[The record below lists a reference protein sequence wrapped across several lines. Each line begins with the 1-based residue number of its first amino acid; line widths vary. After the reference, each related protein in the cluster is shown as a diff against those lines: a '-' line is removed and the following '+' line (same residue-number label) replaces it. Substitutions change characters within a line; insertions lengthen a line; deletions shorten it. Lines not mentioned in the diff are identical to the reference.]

1 MFNFN
6 NIIEKFSWNDIKN
19 IFNANNQVNII
30 NTGNEKEDF
39 INNSYN
45 KFNELYTKN
54 NETLKNICSL
64 ITKEKLIPEYR
75 LFIWQIFLDILPYN
89 EPDKWKNIIDEY
101 RSDYSILKEKYLN
114 EDIKNF
120 IKNPLIKGSKEYEK
134 YKSIIDKKTFET
146 ITLIKLDVERTF
158 KELDLFKKKK
168 ININLI
174 NVLYIYSNEFPVP
187 GYMQGMNEICG
198 VLIYVLYRKFKLD
211 SGFLENDKVKFC
223 YFNLYKDNFFI
234 EDDLYVLFKSLMNK
248 DIREFYRYNL
258 PMYKNSSFSKLSLK
272 EKIMLTKDDI
282 DKSDESEIKKRF
294 YLLFY
299 KYLIQYNLDY
309 GTLLVNLIE
318 PDIFLL
324 RWYLC
329 LFSREFNI
337 DNLLKIWDIILCYE
351 WIENTKNKKK
361 LDKHLNYI
369 EFICISMLK
378 EVKNKIKENE
388 NDSNAALI
396 TIMHYPEEI
405 NINNIILNSIK
416 ICKKITNENIFEY

>member
-1 MFNFN
+1 MFYNIFDKFN
-6 NIIEKFSWNDIKN
+6 LKDIKN
-19 IFNANNQVNII
+19 IFNYNQENII

-45 KFNELYTKN
+45 KFNEICTKN
-54 NETLKNICSL
+54 DETLKNICSL

-89 EPDKWKNIIDEY
+89 EPDKWKIIIDEY
-101 RSDYSILKEKYLN
+101 RSDYGMLKGKYIN
-114 EDIKNF
+114 EDIENY
-120 IKNPLIKGSKEYEK
+120 IKNPSIKGSKEYEK
-134 YKSIIDKKTFET
+134 FKSIIEKKTFET

-168 ININLI
+168 INISLI
-174 NVLYIYSNEFPVP
+174 NVLYIYSKEFPVP
-187 GYMQGMNEICG
+187 GYMQGMNELCG

-211 SGFLENDKVKFC
+211 SGFLENDNKINFC
-223 YFNLYKDNFFI
+223 YYNLYKDNFFI

-248 DIREFYRYNL
+248 DILEFYRYNL
-258 PMYKNSSFSKLSLK
+258 PSYKNSTFSKLSLK
-272 EKIMLTKDDI
+272 EKIMLTKDEI
-282 DKSDESEIKKRF
+282 DKSNESEIKKRF

-299 KYLIQYNLDY
+299 KYLTQYNVEY

-329 LFSREFNI
+329 LFSREFTI

>member
-1 MFNFN
+1 MLYNIFDKFNL
-6 NIIEKFSWNDIKN
+6 KDIKN
-19 IFNANNQVNII
+19 IFNYNQENII

-39 INNSYN
+39 IKNSYN
-45 KFNELYTKN
+45 KFNEICTKN
-54 NETLKNICSL
+54 DETLKNICSL

-89 EPDKWKNIIDEY
+89 EPDKWKIIIDEY
-101 RSDYSILKEKYLN
+101 RSDYGMLKEKYIN
-114 EDIKNF
+114 EDIENY
-120 IKNPLIKGSKEYEK
+120 IKNPSIKGSKEYEK
-134 YKSIIDKKTFET
+134 FKSIIEKKTFET

-168 ININLI
+168 INISLI
-174 NVLYIYSNEFPVP
+174 NVLYIYSKEFPVP
-187 GYMQGMNEICG
+187 GYMQGMNELCG

-211 SGFLENDKVKFC
+211 SGFLENDNKINFC
-223 YFNLYKDNFFI
+223 YYNLYKDNFFI

-272 EKIMLTKDDI
+272 EKIMLTKDEI
-282 DKSDESEIKKRF
+282 DKSNESEIKKRF

-299 KYLIQYNLDY
+299 KYLTQYNVEY

-329 LFSREFNI
+329 LFSREFTI

>member
-1 MFNFN
+1 MFNF

-19 IFNANNQVNII
+19 IFNNQVNII

-337 DNLLKIWDIILCYE
+337 ENLLKIWDIILCYE

>member
-1 MFNFN
+1 MFNF
-6 NIIEKFSWNDIKN
+6 NIIEKFSWNEFKN
-19 IFNANNQVNII
+19 IFNANNQANII

-223 YFNLYKDNFFI
+223 YFNLYKDNF
-234 EDDLYVLFKSLMNK
+234 
-248 DIREFYRYNL
+248 
-258 PMYKNSSFSKLSLK
+258 
-272 EKIMLTKDDI
+272 
-282 DKSDESEIKKRF
+282 
-294 YLLFY
+294 
-299 KYLIQYNLDY
+299 
-309 GTLLVNLIE
+309 
-318 PDIFLL
+318 
-324 RWYLC
+324 
-329 LFSREFNI
+329 
-337 DNLLKIWDIILCYE
+337 LLKMIYM
-351 WIENTKNKKK
+351 
-361 LDKHLNYI
+361 YY
-369 EFICISMLK
+369 LK
-378 EVKNKIKENE
+378 V
-388 NDSNAALI
+388 
-396 TIMHYPEEI
+396 
-405 NINNIILNSIK
+405 
-416 ICKKITNENIFEY
+416 

>member
-1 MFNFN
+1 MFNF

-19 IFNANNQVNII
+19 IFNNQANII

-101 RSDYSILKEKYLN
+101 RSYYSILKEKYLN

-187 GYMQGMNEICG
+187 GYMQGMNELCG

-258 PMYKNSSFSKLSLK
+258 SMYKNSSFLKLSLK

>member
-1 MFNFN
+1 MFNF

-258 PMYKNSSFSKLSLK
+258 PIYKNSSFSKLSLK

-361 LDKHLNYI
+361 IDKHLNYI

>member
-1 MFNFN
+1 MFNF
-6 NIIEKFSWNDIKN
+6 NIIEKFSWNEIKN
-19 IFNANNQVNII
+19 IFNNNNQANII

-39 INNSYN
+39 ILNSYN
-45 KFNELYTKN
+45 KFNEIYTKN

-272 EKIMLTKDDI
+272 EKIMLTKDEI
-282 DKSDESEIKKRF
+282 DKSNESEIKKRF

>member
-1 MFNFN
+1 MFYNIFDKFN
-6 NIIEKFSWNDIKN
+6 LKDIKN
-19 IFNANNQVNII
+19 IFNYNQDNII

-45 KFNELYTKN
+45 KFNEIYTKN
-54 NETLKNICSL
+54 DETLKNICSL

-89 EPDKWKNIIDEY
+89 EPDKWKIIIDEY
-101 RSDYSILKEKYLN
+101 RSDYGMLKEKYIN
-114 EDIKNF
+114 EDIENY
-120 IKNPLIKGSKEYEK
+120 IKNPSIKGSKEYEK
-134 YKSIIDKKTFET
+134 FKSIIEKKTFET

-168 ININLI
+168 INISLI
-174 NVLYIYSNEFPVP
+174 NVLYIYSKEFPVP
-187 GYMQGMNEICG
+187 GYMQGMNELCG

-211 SGFLENDKVKFC
+211 SGFLENDNKINFC
-223 YFNLYKDNFFI
+223 YYNLYKDNFFI

-248 DIREFYRYNL
+248 DILEFYRYNL
-258 PMYKNSSFSKLSLK
+258 PSYKNSTFSKLSLK
-272 EKIMLTKDDI
+272 EKIMLTKDEI
-282 DKSDESEIKKRF
+282 DKSNESEIKKRF

-299 KYLIQYNLDY
+299 KYLTQYNVEY

-329 LFSREFNI
+329 LFSREFTI

>member
-1 MFNFN
+1 MFYNIFDKFN
-6 NIIEKFSWNDIKN
+6 LKDIKN
-19 IFNANNQVNII
+19 IFNYNQENII

-39 INNSYN
+39 IKNSYN
-45 KFNELYTKN
+45 KFNEIYTKN
-54 NETLKNICSL
+54 DETLKNICSL

-89 EPDKWKNIIDEY
+89 EPDKWKIIIDEY
-101 RSDYSILKEKYLN
+101 RSDYGMLKGKYIN
-114 EDIKNF
+114 EDIENY
-120 IKNPLIKGSKEYEK
+120 IKNPSIKGSKEYEK
-134 YKSIIDKKTFET
+134 FKSIIEKKTFET

-168 ININLI
+168 INISLI
-174 NVLYIYSNEFPVP
+174 NVLYIYSKEFPVP
-187 GYMQGMNEICG
+187 GYMQGMNELCG

-211 SGFLENDKVKFC
+211 SGFLENDNKINFC
-223 YFNLYKDNFFI
+223 YYNLYKDNFFI

-248 DIREFYRYNL
+248 DILEFYRYNL
-258 PMYKNSSFSKLSLK
+258 PSYKNSTFSKLSLK
-272 EKIMLTKDDI
+272 EKIMLTKDEI
-282 DKSDESEIKKRF
+282 DKSNESEIKKRF

-299 KYLIQYNLDY
+299 KYLTQYNVEY

-329 LFSREFNI
+329 LFSREFTI

>member
-1 MFNFN
+1 MFYNIFDKFN
-6 NIIEKFSWNDIKN
+6 LKDIKN
-19 IFNANNQVNII
+19 IFNYNQDNII

-39 INNSYN
+39 IKNSYN
-45 KFNELYTKN
+45 KFNEICTKN
-54 NETLKNICSL
+54 DETLKNICSL

-89 EPDKWKNIIDEY
+89 EPDKWKIIIDEY
-101 RSDYSILKEKYLN
+101 RSDYGMLKGKYIN
-114 EDIKNF
+114 EDIENY
-120 IKNPLIKGSKEYEK
+120 IKNPSIKGSKEYEK
-134 YKSIIDKKTFET
+134 FKSIIEKKTFET

-168 ININLI
+168 INISLI
-174 NVLYIYSNEFPVP
+174 NVLYIYSKEFPVP
-187 GYMQGMNEICG
+187 GYMQGMNELCG

-211 SGFLENDKVKFC
+211 SGFLENDNKINFC
-223 YFNLYKDNFFI
+223 YYNLYKDNFFI

-248 DIREFYRYNL
+248 DILEFYRYNL
-258 PMYKNSSFSKLSLK
+258 PSYKNSTFSKLSLK
-272 EKIMLTKDDI
+272 EKIMLTKDEI
-282 DKSDESEIKKRF
+282 DKSNESEIKKRF

-299 KYLIQYNLDY
+299 KYLTQYNVEY

-329 LFSREFNI
+329 LFSREFTI

>member
-1 MFNFN
+1 
-6 NIIEKFSWNDIKN
+6 
-19 IFNANNQVNII
+19 
-30 NTGNEKEDF
+30 
-39 INNSYN
+39 
-45 KFNELYTKN
+45 
-54 NETLKNICSL
+54 
-64 ITKEKLIPEYR
+64 
-75 LFIWQIFLDILPYN
+75 
-89 EPDKWKNIIDEY
+89 
-101 RSDYSILKEKYLN
+101 
-114 EDIKNF
+114 
-120 IKNPLIKGSKEYEK
+120 
-134 YKSIIDKKTFET
+134 
-146 ITLIKLDVERTF
+146 
-158 KELDLFKKKK
+158 
-168 ININLI
+168 
-174 NVLYIYSNEFPVP
+174 
-187 GYMQGMNEICG
+187 MQGMNELCG

-211 SGFLENDKVKFC
+211 SGFLENDNKINFC
-223 YFNLYKDNFFI
+223 YYNLYKDNFFI

-248 DIREFYRYNL
+248 DILEFYRYNL
-258 PMYKNSSFSKLSLK
+258 PSYKNSTFSKLSLK
-272 EKIMLTKDDI
+272 EKIMLTKDEI
-282 DKSDESEIKKRF
+282 DKSNESEIKKRF

-299 KYLIQYNLDY
+299 KYLTQYNVEY

-329 LFSREFNI
+329 LFSREFTI

>member
-1 MFNFN
+1 MFYNIFDKFN
-6 NIIEKFSWNDIKN
+6 LKDIKN
-19 IFNANNQVNII
+19 IFNYNQENII

-45 KFNELYTKN
+45 KFNEICTKN
-54 NETLKNICSL
+54 DETLKNICSL
-64 ITKEKLIPEYR
+64 INKEKLIPEYR

-101 RSDYSILKEKYLN
+101 RSDYGMLKEKYIN
-114 EDIKNF
+114 EDIENY
-120 IKNPLIKGSKEYEK
+120 IKNPSIKGSKEYEK
-134 YKSIIDKKTFET
+134 FKSIIEKKTFET

-168 ININLI
+168 INIGLI
-174 NVLYIYSNEFPVP
+174 NVLYIYSKEFPVP
-187 GYMQGMNEICG
+187 GYMQGMNELCG

-211 SGFLENDKVKFC
+211 SGFLENDNKINFC
-223 YFNLYKDNFFI
+223 YYNLYKDNFFI

-248 DIREFYRYNL
+248 DILEFYRYNL
-258 PMYKNSSFSKLSLK
+258 PSYKNSTFSKLSLK
-272 EKIMLTKDDI
+272 EKIMLTKDEI
-282 DKSDESEIKKRF
+282 DKSNESEIKKRF

-299 KYLIQYNLDY
+299 KYLTQYNVEY

-329 LFSREFNI
+329 LFSREFTI

>member
-19 IFNANNQVNII
+19 IFNNNNQANII

-45 KFNELYTKN
+45 KFNEIYTKN

>member
-1 MFNFN
+1 MFYNIFDKFN
-6 NIIEKFSWNDIKN
+6 LKDIKN
-19 IFNANNQVNII
+19 IFNNQENII

-45 KFNELYTKN
+45 KFNEICTKN
-54 NETLKNICSL
+54 DETLKNICSL

-89 EPDKWKNIIDEY
+89 EPDKWKIIIDEY
-101 RSDYSILKEKYLN
+101 RSDYGMLKGKYIN
-114 EDIKNF
+114 EDIENY
-120 IKNPLIKGSKEYEK
+120 IKNPSIKGSKEYEK
-134 YKSIIDKKTFET
+134 FKSIIEKKTFET

-168 ININLI
+168 INISLI
-174 NVLYIYSNEFPVP
+174 NVLYIYSKEFPVP
-187 GYMQGMNEICG
+187 GYMQGMNELCG

-211 SGFLENDKVKFC
+211 SGFLENDNKINFC
-223 YFNLYKDNFFI
+223 YYNLYKDNFFI

-248 DIREFYRYNL
+248 DILEFYRYNL

-272 EKIMLTKDDI
+272 EKIMLTKDEI
-282 DKSDESEIKKRF
+282 DKSNESEIKKRF

-299 KYLIQYNLDY
+299 KYLTQYNVEY

-329 LFSREFNI
+329 LFSREFTI

>member
-1 MFNFN
+1 MFNF
-6 NIIEKFSWNDIKN
+6 NIIEKFSWNEFKN
-19 IFNANNQVNII
+19 IFNNNNQANII

-45 KFNELYTKN
+45 KFNELFTKN

>member
-1 MFNFN
+1 MFYNIFDKFN
-6 NIIEKFSWNDIKN
+6 LKDIKN
-19 IFNANNQVNII
+19 IFNYNQENII

-39 INNSYN
+39 IKNSYN
-45 KFNELYTKN
+45 KFNEIYTKN
-54 NETLKNICSL
+54 DETLKNICSL

-89 EPDKWKNIIDEY
+89 EPDKWKIIIDEY
-101 RSDYSILKEKYLN
+101 RSDYGMLKEKYIN
-114 EDIKNF
+114 EDIENY
-120 IKNPLIKGSKEYEK
+120 IKNPSIKGSKEYEK
-134 YKSIIDKKTFET
+134 FKSIIEKKTFET

-168 ININLI
+168 INISLI
-174 NVLYIYSNEFPVP
+174 NVLYIYSKEFPVP
-187 GYMQGMNEICG
+187 GYMQGMNELCG

-211 SGFLENDKVKFC
+211 SGFLENDNKINFC
-223 YFNLYKDNFFI
+223 YYNLYKDNFFI

-248 DIREFYRYNL
+248 DILEFYRYNL
-258 PMYKNSSFSKLSLK
+258 PSYKNSTFSKLSLK
-272 EKIMLTKDDI
+272 EKIMLTKDEI
-282 DKSDESEIKKRF
+282 DKSNESEIKKRF

-299 KYLIQYNLDY
+299 KYLTQYNVEY

-329 LFSREFNI
+329 LFSREFTI

>member
-1 MFNFN
+1 MFNF

>member
-1 MFNFN
+1 MFY
-6 NIIEKFSWNDIKN
+6 NIFDKINLKDIKN
-19 IFNANNQVNII
+19 IFNYNQENII

-45 KFNELYTKN
+45 KFNEIYTKN

-89 EPDKWKNIIDEY
+89 EPDKWKIIIDEY
-101 RSDYSILKEKYLN
+101 RSDYGMLKEKYIN
-114 EDIKNF
+114 EDIENY
-120 IKNPLIKGSKEYEK
+120 IKNPSIKGSKEYEK
-134 YKSIIDKKTFET
+134 FKSIIEKKTFET

-168 ININLI
+168 INISLI
-174 NVLYIYSNEFPVP
+174 NVLYIYSKEFPVP
-187 GYMQGMNEICG
+187 GYMQGMNELCG

-211 SGFLENDKVKFC
+211 SGFLENDNKINFC
-223 YFNLYKDNFFI
+223 YYNLYKDNFFI
-234 EDDLYVLFKSLMNK
+234 EYDLYVLFKSLMNK
-248 DIREFYRYNL
+248 DILEFYRYNL
-258 PMYKNSSFSKLSLK
+258 PSYKNSTFSKLSLK

-282 DKSDESEIKKRF
+282 DKSDESEIKKSF

>member
-1 MFNFN
+1 MFNF
-6 NIIEKFSWNDIKN
+6 NIIEKFSWNEIKN
-19 IFNANNQVNII
+19 IFNNNNQANII

-39 INNSYN
+39 ILNSYN
-45 KFNELYTKN
+45 KFNEIYTKN

>member
-1 MFNFN
+1 MFNF

-361 LDKHLNYI
+361 IDKHLNYI

>member
-1 MFNFN
+1 MFYNIFDKFN
-6 NIIEKFSWNDIKN
+6 LKDIKN
-19 IFNANNQVNII
+19 IFNANNQANII

-89 EPDKWKNIIDEY
+89 EPDKWKIIIDEY
-101 RSDYSILKEKYLN
+101 RSDYGMLKEKYIN
-114 EDIKNF
+114 EDIENY
-120 IKNPLIKGSKEYEK
+120 IKNPSIKGSKEYEK
-134 YKSIIDKKTFET
+134 FKSIIEKKTFET

-168 ININLI
+168 INIGLI
-174 NVLYIYSNEFPVP
+174 NVLYIYSKEFPVP
-187 GYMQGMNEICG
+187 GYMQGMNELCG

-211 SGFLENDKVKFC
+211 SGFLENDNKINFC
-223 YFNLYKDNFFI
+223 YYNLYKDNFFI

-248 DIREFYRYNL
+248 DILEFYRYNL
-258 PMYKNSSFSKLSLK
+258 PSYKNSTFSKLSLK
-272 EKIMLTKDDI
+272 EKIMLTKDEI
-282 DKSDESEIKKRF
+282 DKSNESEIKKRF

-299 KYLIQYNLDY
+299 KYLTQYNVEY

-329 LFSREFNI
+329 LFSREFTI

>member
-1 MFNFN
+1 MFNF

-45 KFNELYTKN
+45 KFNEIYTKN

-248 DIREFYRYNL
+248 DILEFYRYNL
-258 PMYKNSSFSKLSLK
+258 PSYKNSTFSKLSLK
-272 EKIMLTKDDI
+272 EKIMLTKDEI
-282 DKSDESEIKKRF
+282 DKSNESEIKKRF

-299 KYLIQYNLDY
+299 KYLTQYNVEY

>member
-1 MFNFN
+1 MFYNIFDKFN
-6 NIIEKFSWNDIKN
+6 LKDIKN
-19 IFNANNQVNII
+19 IFNYNQENII

-39 INNSYN
+39 IKNSYN
-45 KFNELYTKN
+45 KFNEICTKN
-54 NETLKNICSL
+54 DETLKNICSL

-89 EPDKWKNIIDEY
+89 EPDKWKIIIDEY
-101 RSDYSILKEKYLN
+101 RSDYGMLKGKYIN
-114 EDIKNF
+114 EDIENY
-120 IKNPLIKGSKEYEK
+120 IKNPSIKGSKEYEK
-134 YKSIIDKKTFET
+134 FKSIIEKKTFET

-168 ININLI
+168 INISLI
-174 NVLYIYSNEFPVP
+174 NVLYIYSKEFPVP
-187 GYMQGMNEICG
+187 GYMQGMNELCG

-211 SGFLENDKVKFC
+211 SGFLENDNKINFC
-223 YFNLYKDNFFI
+223 YYNLYKDNFFI

-248 DIREFYRYNL
+248 DILEFYRYNL
-258 PMYKNSSFSKLSLK
+258 PSYKNSTFSKLSLK
-272 EKIMLTKDDI
+272 EKIMLTKDEI
-282 DKSDESEIKKRF
+282 DKSNESEIKKRF

-299 KYLIQYNLDY
+299 KYLTQYNVEY

-329 LFSREFNI
+329 LFSREFTI

>member
-1 MFNFN
+1 MFYNIFDKFN
-6 NIIEKFSWNDIKN
+6 LKDIKN
-19 IFNANNQVNII
+19 IFNYNNQENII

-89 EPDKWKNIIDEY
+89 EPDKWKIIIDEY
-101 RSDYSILKEKYLN
+101 RSDYGMLKEKYIN
-114 EDIKNF
+114 EDIENY
-120 IKNPLIKGSKEYEK
+120 IKNPSIKGSKEYEK
-134 YKSIIDKKTFET
+134 FKSIIEKKTFET

-168 ININLI
+168 INISLI
-174 NVLYIYSNEFPVP
+174 NVLYIYSKEFPVP
-187 GYMQGMNEICG
+187 GYMQGMNELCG

-211 SGFLENDKVKFC
+211 SGFLENDNKINFC
-223 YFNLYKDNFFI
+223 YYNLYKDNFFI

-272 EKIMLTKDDI
+272 EKIMLTKDEI
-282 DKSDESEIKKRF
+282 DKSNESEIKKRF

-299 KYLIQYNLDY
+299 KYLTQYNVEY

-329 LFSREFNI
+329 LFSREFTI

>member
-1 MFNFN
+1 MFYNIFDKFN
-6 NIIEKFSWNDIKN
+6 LKDIKN
-19 IFNANNQVNII
+19 IFNYNQDNII

-45 KFNELYTKN
+45 KFNEICTKN
-54 NETLKNICSL
+54 DETLKNICSL

-89 EPDKWKNIIDEY
+89 EPDKWKIIIDEY
-101 RSDYSILKEKYLN
+101 RSDYGMLKEKYIN
-114 EDIKNF
+114 EDIENY
-120 IKNPLIKGSKEYEK
+120 IKNPSIKGSKEYEK
-134 YKSIIDKKTFET
+134 FKSIIEKKTFET

-168 ININLI
+168 INISLI
-174 NVLYIYSNEFPVP
+174 NVLYIYSKEFPVP
-187 GYMQGMNEICG
+187 GYMQGMNELCG

-211 SGFLENDKVKFC
+211 SGFLENDNKINFC
-223 YFNLYKDNFFI
+223 YYNLYKDNFFI

-248 DIREFYRYNL
+248 DILEFYRYNL
-258 PMYKNSSFSKLSLK
+258 PSYKNSTFSKLSLK
-272 EKIMLTKDDI
+272 EKIMLTKDEI
-282 DKSDESEIKKRF
+282 DKSNESEIKKRF

-299 KYLIQYNLDY
+299 KYLTQYNVEY

-329 LFSREFNI
+329 LFSREFTI

>member
-1 MFNFN
+1 MFNF

-19 IFNANNQVNII
+19 IFNNQANII

-75 LFIWQIFLDILPYN
+75 LFICQIFLDILPYN

>member
-1 MFNFN
+1 MFYNIFDKFN
-6 NIIEKFSWNDIKN
+6 LKDIKN
-19 IFNANNQVNII
+19 IFNYNQENII

-39 INNSYN
+39 IKNSYN
-45 KFNELYTKN
+45 KFNEICTKN
-54 NETLKNICSL
+54 DEALKNICSL

-89 EPDKWKNIIDEY
+89 EPDKWKIIIDEY
-101 RSDYSILKEKYLN
+101 RSDYGMLKEKYIN
-114 EDIKNF
+114 EDIENY
-120 IKNPLIKGSKEYEK
+120 IKNPSIKGSKEYEK
-134 YKSIIDKKTFET
+134 FKSIIEKKTFET

-168 ININLI
+168 INIILI
-174 NVLYIYSNEFPVP
+174 NVLYIYSKEFPVP
-187 GYMQGMNEICG
+187 GYMQGMNELCG

-211 SGFLENDKVKFC
+211 SGFLENDNKINFC
-223 YFNLYKDNFFI
+223 YYNLYKDNFFI

-248 DIREFYRYNL
+248 DILEFYRYNL
-258 PMYKNSSFSKLSLK
+258 PSYKNSTFSKLSLK
-272 EKIMLTKDDI
+272 EKIMLTKDEI
-282 DKSDESEIKKRF
+282 DKSNESEIKKRF

-299 KYLIQYNLDY
+299 KYLTQYNVEY

-329 LFSREFNI
+329 LFSREFTI

>member
-1 MFNFN
+1 MFNF
-6 NIIEKFSWNDIKN
+6 NIIEKFSWNEFKN

-45 KFNELYTKN
+45 KFNELFTKN

>member
-1 MFNFN
+1 MFNF

-19 IFNANNQVNII
+19 IFNANNQANII

>member
-1 MFNFN
+1 MFYNIFDGFN
-6 NIIEKFSWNDIKN
+6 LKDIKN
-19 IFNANNQVNII
+19 IFNYNQENII

-89 EPDKWKNIIDEY
+89 EPDKWKIIIDEY
-101 RSDYSILKEKYLN
+101 RSDYGMLKEKYIN
-114 EDIKNF
+114 EDIENY
-120 IKNPLIKGSKEYEK
+120 IKNPSIKGSKEYEK
-134 YKSIIDKKTFET
+134 FKSIIEKKTFET

>member
-1 MFNFN
+1 MFNF

-329 LFSREFNI
+329 LFSREFTI

>member
-1 MFNFN
+1 MFYNIFDGFN
-6 NIIEKFSWNDIKN
+6 LKDIKN
-19 IFNANNQVNII
+19 IFNYNQENII

-39 INNSYN
+39 IKNSYN
-45 KFNELYTKN
+45 KFNEICTKN
-54 NETLKNICSL
+54 DETLKNICSL

-89 EPDKWKNIIDEY
+89 EPDKWKIIIDEY
-101 RSDYSILKEKYLN
+101 RSDYGMLKEKYIN
-114 EDIKNF
+114 EDIENY
-120 IKNPLIKGSKEYEK
+120 IKNPSIKGSKEYEK
-134 YKSIIDKKTFET
+134 FKSIIEKKTFET

-168 ININLI
+168 INISLI
-174 NVLYIYSNEFPVP
+174 NVLYIYSKEFPVP
-187 GYMQGMNEICG
+187 GYMQGMNELCG

-211 SGFLENDKVKFC
+211 SGFLENDNKINFC
-223 YFNLYKDNFFI
+223 YYNLYKDNFFI

-248 DIREFYRYNL
+248 DILEFYRYNL
-258 PMYKNSSFSKLSLK
+258 PSYKNSTFSKLSLK
-272 EKIMLTKDDI
+272 EKIMLTKDEI
-282 DKSDESEIKKRF
+282 DKSNESEIKKRF

-299 KYLIQYNLDY
+299 KYLTQYNVEY

-329 LFSREFNI
+329 LFSREFTI

>member
-1 MFNFN
+1 MFYNIFDKFN
-6 NIIEKFSWNDIKN
+6 LKDIKN
-19 IFNANNQVNII
+19 IFNYNQENII

-45 KFNELYTKN
+45 KFNEICTKN
-54 NETLKNICSL
+54 DETLKNICSL

-89 EPDKWKNIIDEY
+89 EPDKWKIIIDEY
-101 RSDYSILKEKYLN
+101 RSDYGMLKEKYIN
-114 EDIKNF
+114 EDIENY
-120 IKNPLIKGSKEYEK
+120 IKNPSIKGSKEYEK
-134 YKSIIDKKTFET
+134 FKSIIEKKTFET

-168 ININLI
+168 INISLI
-174 NVLYIYSNEFPVP
+174 NVLYIYSKEFPVP
-187 GYMQGMNEICG
+187 GYMQGMNELCG

-211 SGFLENDKVKFC
+211 SGFLENDNKINFC
-223 YFNLYKDNFFI
+223 YYNLYKDNFFI

-248 DIREFYRYNL
+248 DILEFYRYNL
-258 PMYKNSSFSKLSLK
+258 PSYKNSTFSKLSLK
-272 EKIMLTKDDI
+272 EKIMLTKDEI
-282 DKSDESEIKKRF
+282 DKSNESEIKKRF

-299 KYLIQYNLDY
+299 KYLTQYNVEY

-329 LFSREFNI
+329 LFSREFTI

>member
-1 MFNFN
+1 MFNF
-6 NIIEKFSWNDIKN
+6 NIIEKFSWNEFKN
-19 IFNANNQVNII
+19 IFNANNQANII

-45 KFNELYTKN
+45 KFNEIYTKN

-396 TIMHYPEEI
+396 TIMHYPEDI

>member
-1 MFNFN
+1 MFYNIFDGFN
-6 NIIEKFSWNDIKN
+6 LKDIKN
-19 IFNANNQVNII
+19 IFNYNQDNII

-39 INNSYN
+39 IKNSYN
-45 KFNELYTKN
+45 KFNEIYTKN
-54 NETLKNICSL
+54 DETLKNICSL

-89 EPDKWKNIIDEY
+89 EPDKWKIIIDEY
-101 RSDYSILKEKYLN
+101 RSDYGMLKGKYIN
-114 EDIKNF
+114 EDIENY
-120 IKNPLIKGSKEYEK
+120 IKNPSIKGSKEYEK
-134 YKSIIDKKTFET
+134 FKSIIEKKTFET

-168 ININLI
+168 INISLI
-174 NVLYIYSNEFPVP
+174 NVLYIYSKEFPVP
-187 GYMQGMNEICG
+187 GYMQGMNELCG

-211 SGFLENDKVKFC
+211 SGFLENDNKINFC
-223 YFNLYKDNFFI
+223 YYNLYKDNFFI

-248 DIREFYRYNL
+248 DILEFYRYNL
-258 PMYKNSSFSKLSLK
+258 PSYKNSTFSKLSLK
-272 EKIMLTKDDI
+272 EKIMLTKDEI
-282 DKSDESEIKKRF
+282 DKSNESEIKKRF

-299 KYLIQYNLDY
+299 KYLTQYNVEY

-329 LFSREFNI
+329 LFSREFTI

>member
-1 MFNFN
+1 MFNF

-19 IFNANNQVNII
+19 IFNNQVNII

-45 KFNELYTKN
+45 KFNEIYTKN

-361 LDKHLNYI
+361 LDKHLNFI